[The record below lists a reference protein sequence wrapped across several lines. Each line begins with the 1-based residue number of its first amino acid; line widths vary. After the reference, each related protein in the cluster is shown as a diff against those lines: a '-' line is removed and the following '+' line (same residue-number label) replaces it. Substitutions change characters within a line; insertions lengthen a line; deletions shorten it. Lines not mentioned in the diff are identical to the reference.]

1 MYVGN
6 IIGLLGDNI
15 TFKAEAILRYEHKFY
30 VLSINNC
37 EITGYGDMYSTLE
50 NIKFDF
56 YYIDENKVTIH
67 REISAIAVTSMIE
80 DDVIIPSTVTSIAS
94 HFFGGKSITGLGVTK
109 INEFA
114 FANGRLDEKGN
125 LILLSTNTK
134 LISVN
139 VAENCDI
146 GVYAFSHC
154 AKLSSFS
161 LMNGTIG
168 EGAFSD
174 CYNLTTLKFGPNV
187 VLTEDKHS
195 LKPLPSFYISSAS
208 PFHPVYTTII
218 GKYSQV
224 LDYEWLRSGRIIK
237 EKTNNYKL
245 VFQNHY
251 NAFVGID
258 IESYSDGQVS
268 IAIDDETKT
277 ARLTEDTRNRYTG
290 LCVVADG
297 KIYQFMDK
305 IALE

>member
-30 VLSINNC
+30 VESVNNC

-80 DDVIIPSTVTSIAS
+80 DDVILPSTITSIAS
-94 HFFGGKSITGLGVTK
+94 SFYGGRSVVGLGVTK
-109 INEFA
+109 INDFA
-114 FANGRLDEKGN
+114 FGHRFINNIGYLKGN
-125 LILLSTNTK
+125 I
-134 LISVN
+134 ISVN

-146 GVYAFSHC
+146 GAYAFSQC
-154 AKLSSFS
+154 TELSSFS
-161 LMNGTIG
+161 FMNGTIG
-168 EGAFSD
+168 EGAFCN

-195 LKPLPSFYISSAS
+195 LKTLPSFYITSSS
-208 PFHPVYTTII
+208 PIFPIYTTII
-218 GKYSQV
+218 GEYSQV

-237 EKTNNYKL
+237 EKTENYKL

-258 IESYSDGQVS
+258 IESYSNGQLKMCINDS
-268 IAIDDETKT
+268 IKT